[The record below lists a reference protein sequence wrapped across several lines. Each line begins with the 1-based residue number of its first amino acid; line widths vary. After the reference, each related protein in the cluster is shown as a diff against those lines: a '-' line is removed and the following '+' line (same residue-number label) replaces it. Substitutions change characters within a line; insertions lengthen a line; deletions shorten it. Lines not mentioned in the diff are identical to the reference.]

1 LFQQNNEKRTRK
13 HIKERKIG
21 DAKVMSFDDV
31 IEARKLYDLAQA
43 EKERKKAEKEKKKVE
58 KEKKQVEKEREKD
71 EKKRE
76 KAEKEK
82 DKARK
87 EREKALKKTGVNRP
101 KVDKPN
107 TARTKRHV
115 TLDEE
120 AEVGLRELES
130 AGLSAF
136 CSILSFERT
145 A

>member
-1 LFQQNNEKRTRK
+1 
-13 HIKERKIG
+13 
-21 DAKVMSFDDV
+21 M
-31 IEARKLYDLAQA
+31 
-43 EKERKKAEKEKKKVE
+43 
-58 KEKKQVEKEREKD
+58 RE

-76 KAEKEK
+76 KVEKEK